1 MRFKKLTTLLSAI
14 FFIISIYG
22 NEIYK
27 LKINEQHTVEF
38 IELDK
43 DGIKELR
50 NSKFQE
56 INELNN
62 GGKYFLDE
70 TPEFLLSFSN
80 YFLSSKDIDSIL
92 INYNCSTISFKGVPE
107 ILIKG
112 LPSGKQELKIFYKN
126 SQNQLINNNKVV
138 FPEVIDEKLENVI
151 KIKFT
156 TIQEAPIFRNDAI
169 VLGLLLL
176 LLAFIFYTSN
186 LSKFQRFY
194 KYIPALLLCYFL
206 PAILNSLDII
216 NGEYSNLYYISSRYL
231 LPASLVLLCLS
242 IDLKEILKLGPKA
255 LIMFF
260 TGTIGIVIG
269 GPLALMIIA
278 ALFPEWLGADASEV
292 WRGLATVAGSWIG
305 GGANQT
311 AMKEI
316 FETPNDLFSKMIVVD
331 VLVANV
337 WMAFLLY
344 GAGINKRLNK
354 KLKADSSAI
363 ENLKLKMQDFV
374 SSISRIATTS
384 DLIIIA
390 GIGVAG
396 AGLSHALSDVTAPFF
411 DGMTD
416 TLSQYGLTSLAN
428 GFFWIIVFA
437 TLIGV
442 ILSFTKL
449 KNYEGAGASKMGS
462 LFLYVLVAAIGTHMD
477 LGAVADSPILFAIG
491 GIWMT
496 IHALLLIIVAKVIK
510 APFFFVAVGS
520 QANVGGAASAPVVAS
535 AFHPSLAP
543 VGVLLAVLG
552 YAVGTGAAWLC
563 AVLMQNVI

>member
-1 MRFKKLTTLLSAI
+1 MKKLILLLSLNAFLLSVKANETI
-14 FFIISIYG
+14 TVIKDGNSIEFTEIDNSNISIAE
-22 NEIYK
+22 NEK
-27 LKINEQHTVEF
+27 TQL
-38 IELDK
+38 L
-43 DGIKELR
+43 
-50 NSKFQE
+50 S
-56 INELNN
+56 ELNN
-62 GGKYFLDE
+62 QGKYFLDE
-70 TPEFLLSFSN
+70 TPDFLISYNSQTLYKSE
-80 YFLSSKDIDSIL
+80 IDSI
-92 INYNCSTISFKGVPE
+92 
-107 ILIKG
+107 ILEFNSEKIIFNGAPMVLVKG
-112 LPSGKQELKIFYKN
+112 LKEGKQE
-126 SQNQLINNNKVV
+126 
-138 FPEVIDEKLENVI
+138 I
-151 KIKFT
+151 KITCYYSKNNTVKNTVVDIKFQ
-156 TIQEAPIFRNDAI
+156 TIAKSPVFKNDAI

-176 LLAFIFYTSN
+176 LLAIIFYTSN
-186 LSKFQRFY
+186 LAKLQSFY
-194 KYIPALLLCYFL
+194 KYVPALLLCYFL
-206 PAILNSLDII
+206 PAILNSLNII

-242 IDLKEILKLGPKA
+242 IDLKEIIKLGPKA

-278 ALFPEWLGADASEV
+278 TVFPEWLGADASEV

-344 GAGINKRLNK
+344 GAGINKRINA
-354 KLKADSSAI
+354 KLKADSSNI
-363 ENLKLKMQDFV
+363 ENLKEKMQDFV

-411 DGMTD
+411 ETMKD
-416 TLSQYGLTSLAN
+416 TLAQYGLTSLAN

-449 KNYEGAGASKMGS
+449 KNYEGAGASKMGT

-477 LGAVADSPILFAIG
+477 LGAVAESPILFAIG
-491 GIWMT
+491 GIWML
-496 IHALLLIIVAKVIK
+496 IHAILLIIVAKIIK

-563 AVLMQNVI
+563 AILMQNII

>member
-1 MRFKKLTTLLSAI
+1 MCFKKLTTLLSAI
-14 FFIISIYG
+14 FFIISISG
-22 NEIYK
+22 NEIHK

-43 DGIKELR
+43 DGIKELK

-80 YFLSSKDIDSIL
+80 YFLSGKDIDSIL
-92 INYNCSTISFKGVPE
+92 INYNGSTISFKGVPE

-156 TIQEAPIFRNDAI
+156 TIQEAPIFKNDAI

-176 LLAFIFYTSN
+176 LLALIFYTSN
-186 LSKFQRFY
+186 LSKFQKFY

-206 PAILNSLDII
+206 PAILNSLNII

-411 DGMTD
+411 DGMKD

>member
-1 MRFKKLTTLLSAI
+1 MKKLILLLSLNAFLLSVKANETI
-14 FFIISIYG
+14 TVIKDGNSIEFTEIDNSNISIAE
-22 NEIYK
+22 NEK
-27 LKINEQHTVEF
+27 TQL
-38 IELDK
+38 L
-43 DGIKELR
+43 
-50 NSKFQE
+50 S
-56 INELNN
+56 ELNN
-62 GGKYFLDE
+62 QGKYFLDE
-70 TPEFLLSFSN
+70 TPDFLLSYNSQTL
-80 YFLSSKDIDSIL
+80 YKSEIDSI
-92 INYNCSTISFKGVPE
+92 
-107 ILIKG
+107 ILEFNSEKIIFNGAPMILVKG
-112 LPSGKQELKIFYKN
+112 LKEGKQEINITCYYSKN
-126 SQNQLINNNKVV
+126 NTVKNAVV
-138 FPEVIDEKLENVI
+138 D
-151 KIKFT
+151 IKFQ
-156 TIQEAPIFRNDAI
+156 TIAKSPVFKNDAI

-176 LLAFIFYTSN
+176 LLAIIFYTSN
-186 LSKFQRFY
+186 LAKFQNFY
-194 KYIPALLLCYFL
+194 KYVPALLLCYFL
-206 PAILNSLDII
+206 PAILNSLNII

-242 IDLKEILKLGPKA
+242 IDLKEIIKLGPKA

-278 ALFPEWLGADASEV
+278 TAFPEWLGADASEV

-344 GAGINKRLNK
+344 GAGINKRINA
-354 KLKADSSAI
+354 KLKADSSNI
-363 ENLKLKMQDFV
+363 ENLKEKMQDFV
-374 SSISRIATTS
+374 SSISRVATTS

-411 DGMTD
+411 ETMKD
-416 TLSQYGLTSLAN
+416 TLAQYGLTSLAN

-449 KNYEGAGASKMGS
+449 KNYEGAGASKMGT

-477 LGAVADSPILFAIG
+477 LGAVAESPILFAIG
-491 GIWMT
+491 GIWML
-496 IHALLLIIVAKVIK
+496 IHAILLIIVAKVIK

-563 AVLMQNVI
+563 AILMQNII